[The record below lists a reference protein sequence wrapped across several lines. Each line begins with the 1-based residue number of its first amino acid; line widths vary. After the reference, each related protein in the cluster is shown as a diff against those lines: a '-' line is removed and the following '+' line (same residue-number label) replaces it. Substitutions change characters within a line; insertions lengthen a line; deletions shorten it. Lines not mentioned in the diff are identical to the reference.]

1 MPDVDSTPDSAT
13 QAESMLPLDLER
25 EIFRTASARH
35 PDVIPTLLLVCHR
48 VHAWVEPLLY
58 RVFSFRD
65 NSIRFA
71 AQSKSAEFLRAA
83 VRHVFFDR
91 GFDLWDTKK
100 DLLLKFT
107 GATNIYVY
115 SYIDLPLLL
124 VLDNMRPEK
133 LSFVFNIN
141 TEPPLSTLQRPL
153 FRSVTHLDLYF
164 ELGLFQ
170 QGEVQGRW
178 CNFACF
184 VHREN
189 PWNRPGNVNDKLL
202 PPVWQEWSHLASLPA
217 ISHLCLSARFHN
229 DVLPRALAE
238 CPWISV
244 VVAAFRSSYEWVA
257 VIEFT
262 RSNTIR
268 DQRFVVM
275 VIPDSEADWKIGARG
290 GADFWVRAEEFISRK
305 RRGEIK
311 EDCYFEGI

>member
-1 MPDVDSTPDSAT
+1 MLDVDFTPDFAT
-13 QAESMLPLDLER
+13 EAESALPLDLER
-25 EIFRTASARH
+25 AIFETAAVRH
-35 PDVIPTLLLVCHR
+35 PDLIPRLLLVSHR

-71 AQSKSAEFLRAA
+71 AENKSAEFLRAA
-83 VRHVFFDR
+83 VRHVFFDK
-91 GFDLWDTKK
+91 GFDRWDRKK

-107 GATNIYVY
+107 GAINIYVY

-141 TEPPLSTLQRPL
+141 TEPPLSTLQRSL
-153 FRSVTHLDLYF
+153 FRHVTHLDLYF
-164 ELGLFQ
+164 L
-170 QGEVQGRW
+170 
-178 CNFACF
+178 A
-184 VHREN
+184 
-189 PWNRPGNVNDKLL
+189 GNINNKLL
-202 PPVWQEWSHLASLPA
+202 PAVWQEWSHLASLPA
-217 ISHLCLSARFHN
+217 ISHLCLSPRFHT
-229 DVLPRALAE
+229 DVLPRALIE

-244 VVAAFRSSYEWVA
+244 VVAAFWSAYEWVA
-257 VIEFT
+257 AIEFT

-268 DQRFVVM
+268 DPRFVVM

-311 EDCYFEGI
+311 GLIETISEREQTSVHLIVGNPREAAIF